1 MPHIIL
7 KGEIEPEQVVE
18 EFLPKVHRWGRAV
31 LKLAEA
37 WLRKDRRALLVE
49 GVVVELSRPLH
60 PVILVG
66 AQEGEVHIRLWPRV
80 DVERTWPVQRLLAVY
95 AAELVGYDSVEGP
108 LSTNIP
114 EQLWR
119 DLPAL
124 ATESQPQN
132 PGCS

>member
-7 KGEIEPEQVVE
+7 RGEIDPEQVVE
-18 EFLPKVHRWGRAV
+18 DFLPEVHRWDRAV
-31 LKLAEA
+31 LKLADS
-37 WLRKDRRALLVE
+37 WLRKDRRAILVE

-66 AQEGEVHIRLWPRV
+66 VQEGETHLRLWSRV
-80 DVERTWPVQRLLAVY
+80 DVERTWPVQRLLAVC
-95 AAELVGYDSVEGP
+95 AAGLVSYESVGGT

-119 DLPAL
+119 DLPPL
-124 ATESQPQN
+124 AMESQPQN
-132 PGCS
+132 PDCS

>member
-7 KGEIEPEQVVE
+7 RGEISPEQVVE
-18 EFLPKVHRWGRAV
+18 DFLPKVHRWGRAV
-31 LKLAEA
+31 LKLSEC
-37 WLRKDRRALLVE
+37 WLRKDRRALLVD

-66 AQEGEVHIRLWPRV
+66 VQENETHVRLWPRV

-95 AAELVGYDSVEGP
+95 AADLVGYESVHGA

-119 DLPAL
+119 DLPSL
-124 ATESQPQN
+124 AADSQPQG